1 MSEEVAMT
9 QPDREALE
17 CAVRDLTARVAY
29 LEQRI
34 GLSAPVAPQ
43 ARVPAIPSNHPLAE
57 MRGVL
62 PMVGRALLGLA
73 GAYLLRALT
82 ESGTLPA
89 RAGIATGIAYAL
101 LWLVWAAR
109 SPTSER
115 LRTAI
120 DSLTAVLVLCP
131 LLWEATV
138 RFRAIDPGA
147 AAAILLLFAV
157 FGMAISWR
165 KSLLI
170 VSTFA
175 TLAALGTAAALLL
188 ATHDVLPFTFLFLA
202 VAAAIEASA
211 CLGHSLGERWLGAT
225 AADLAVLLATWLVTN
240 ERGLPP
246 GYAPIP
252 HSWLLTAQVALLTI
266 YLSSTIVR
274 TLFRGFS
281 FTGFETAQCAV
292 AFAISLSGGLQMA
305 PVMAAV
311 MLVCATACYLVS
323 YVLLERQGASS
334 RNFFTYSTFG
344 ILLALAGSR
353 ILLASGTAAW
363 VWFALAIACIWAGG
377 SFGRLTLQVHGGIY
391 LLLAL
396 AASGAVQEAANL
408 LLRSA
413 SWPGERQVALWT
425 GLAANTV
432 AYALGMY
439 YGREGRPSWNVRAF
453 RIAVAASFVGLVSG
467 IAAGIL
473 TGAYHLVLGVGA
485 NQAYCATLRTGVL
498 AGLSLL
504 LAWAGSRWNRWELSR
519 LVYPAMFLGGYRLVA
534 QDLQQGHTG
543 ALFLSLL
550 LYGAVLTA
558 LPRLKENPAGSRQDR
573 RLSRSGIR
581 PATAESSASHSRV
594 RDLS

>member
-1 MSEEVAMT
+1 MPEPEW
-9 QPDREALE
+9 EALE
-17 CAVRDLTARVAY
+17 REVRDLAQRVAY
-29 LEQRI
+29 LERHA
-34 GLSAPVAPQ
+34 GLSAPAAPPEI
-43 ARVPAIPSNHPLAE
+43 APEIPASHPLAE
-57 MRGVL
+57 VPGLL
-62 PMVGRALLGLA
+62 PIVGWAVLGLA

-82 ESGTLPA
+82 ESGTLSPK
-89 RAGIATGIAYAL
+89 AGIAAGIVYAL
-101 LWLVWAAR
+101 MWLGWAAR
-109 SPTSER
+109 SPATER
-115 LRTAI
+115 VKTAI
-120 DSLTAVLVLCP
+120 HSLTAVLVLCP

-138 RFRAIDPGA
+138 RFHAIAPWTA
-147 AAAILLLFAV
+147 ATVLLVFAA

-211 CLGHSLGERWLGAT
+211 CLEHWVSERWLGAT

-240 ERGLPP
+240 DRGLPQ

-252 HSWLLTAQVALLTI
+252 HAWLLTAQVALLTI

-311 MLVCATACYLVS
+311 MLLCAAACYLVS
-323 YVLLERQGASS
+323 FALLERQGASS
-334 RNFFTYSTFG
+334 RNFYTYSTFG

-353 ILLASGTAAW
+353 ILLTGPTAAW
-363 VWFALAIACIWAGG
+363 VWSVLAIACIWAGG
-377 SFGRLTLQVHGGIY
+377 SFGRLTLLMHGGIY

-396 AASGAVQEAANL
+396 ATSGAFQETAGL
-408 LLRSA
+408 LLGAA
-413 SWPGERQVALWT
+413 SWPGERQMALWS
-425 GLAANTV
+425 GLAATAA
-432 AYALGMY
+432 AYALIMY
-439 YGREGRPSWNVRAF
+439 YGPEDRPSRNMQVF
-453 RIAVAASFVGLVSG
+453 RIAVAASFVWMAAG
-467 IAAGIL
+467 IAAGLL
-473 TGAYHLVLGVGA
+473 TAAYHVVLGAGA
-485 NQAYCATLRTGVL
+485 SLAYRAALRTGVL

-504 LAWAGSRWNRWELSR
+504 LAWAGPRWNRPELSL
-519 LVYPAMFLGGYRLVA
+519 LVYPAMVLGGYRLLV
-534 QDLQQGHTG
+534 QDLHQGHNG
-543 ALFLSLL
+543 ALFFSLL

-558 LPRLKENPAGSRQDR
+558 LPRLKRSAG
-573 RLSRSGIR
+573 
-581 PATAESSASHSRV
+581 
-594 RDLS
+594 

>member
-1 MSEEVAMT
+1 MP
-9 QPDREALE
+9 QPEWEALE
-17 CAVRDLTARVAY
+17 CAVRDLTNRVAY
-29 LEQRI
+29 IEQRI
-34 GLSAPVAPQ
+34 GLSAPAAP
-43 ARVPAIPSNHPLAE
+43 AASAPEIPVNHPLAR
-57 MRGVL
+57 MPAIL
-62 PMVGRALLGLA
+62 PVAGRALLGLA

-109 SPTSER
+109 TPASER
-115 LRTAI
+115 LKTAL

-138 RFRAIDPGA
+138 RFHAIDPRMA
-147 AAAILLLFAV
+147 AAVLLLFAV

-188 ATHDVLPFTFLFLA
+188 ATHDVLPFTYLFLA

-211 CLGHSLGERWLGAT
+211 CLEHWLSERWLGAT
-225 AADLAVLLATWLVTN
+225 AADLSVLLATWLVTN
-240 ERGLPP
+240 ARGLPE
-246 GYAPIP
+246 GYAAIP
-252 HSWLLTAQVALLTI
+252 HPWLLTAQVVLLMI

-281 FTGFETAQCAV
+281 FTAFETSQCAV
-292 AFAISLSGGLQMA
+292 AFAVSLSGGLQMA
-305 PVMAAV
+305 PVMAVV
-311 MLVCATACYLVS
+311 MLVCGAACYIVS
-323 YVLLERQGASS
+323 FVLLERQGTSS

-353 ILLASGTAAW
+353 ILLSSGTAAW
-363 VWFALAIACIWAGG
+363 VWFVLAIACIWAGG
-377 SFGRLTLQVHGGIY
+377 SFGRLTLEVHGGIY

-396 AASGAVQEAANL
+396 VASGAVQEAASL
-408 LLRSA
+408 LLGSA

-425 GLAANTV
+425 GLAANAV
-432 AYALGMY
+432 AYALVMH
-439 YGREGRPSWNVRAF
+439 YGREGRLSWNMRAF
-453 RIAVAASFVGLVSG
+453 RIAIAASFVWLVSG

-473 TGAYHLVLGVGA
+473 TGAYHLVFGDGA
-485 NQAYCATLRTGVL
+485 SHAYCATLRTGVL
-498 AGLSLL
+498 AALSLL
-504 LAWAGSRWNRWELSR
+504 LAWAGSRWNRWELSC
-519 LVYPAMFLGGYRLVA
+519 LMYPAMLLGGYRLVA

-558 LPRLKENPAGSRQDR
+558 LPAASQP
-573 RLSRSGIR
+573 R
-581 PATAESSASHSRV
+581 PK
-594 RDLS
+594 

>member
-1 MSEEVAMT
+1 MP
-9 QPDREALE
+9 QPEWEALE
-17 CAVRDLTARVAY
+17 REVRELAQRVAQ
-29 LEQRI
+29 LERYA
-34 GLSAPVAPQ
+34 GLSAPAAP
-43 ARVPAIPSNHPLAE
+43 AAIAPRIRASHPLAG
-57 MRGVL
+57 MPGLL
-62 PMVGRALLGLA
+62 PIVGKALLGLA

-82 ESGTLPA
+82 ESGTLSPKVGIA
-89 RAGIATGIAYAL
+89 AGIVYAL
-101 LWLVWAAR
+101 LWLGWAAR
-109 SPTSER
+109 SPAAER
-115 LRTAI
+115 LTTAI
-120 DSLTAVLVLCP
+120 HSLTAVLVLCP

-138 RFRAIDPGA
+138 RFHAIGTWTA
-147 AAAILLLFAV
+147 AAVLLAFAA

-240 ERGLPP
+240 ERGLPQ

-252 HSWLLTAQVALLTI
+252 HAWLLTAQVALLTI

-311 MLVCATACYLVS
+311 MLLCAAACYLAS
-323 YVLLERQGASS
+323 FALLERQGASS

-353 ILLASGTAAW
+353 ILLSGAATAW
-363 VWFALAIACIWAGG
+363 VWSILAVACIWAGG
-377 SFGRLTLQVHGGIY
+377 SFGRLTLLVHGGIY

-396 AASGAVQEAANL
+396 AASGAFQEAASL
-408 LLRSA
+408 LLGA
-413 SWPGERQVALWT
+413 GSWPGERQMALWT
-425 GLAANTV
+425 GLAATAA
-432 AYALGMY
+432 AYRLVVY
-439 YGREGRPSWNVRAF
+439 YRRAEYASTNMQVF
-453 RIAVAASFVGLVSG
+453 RLAVAASFLWMAAG

-473 TGAYHLVLGVGA
+473 TGAYHLVLGAGA
-485 NQAYCATLRTGVL
+485 NLAYCAALRTGVL

-504 LAWAGSRWNRWELSR
+504 LAWAGPRWNHVELSL
-519 LVYPAMFLGGYRLVA
+519 LVYPAMVLGGYRLLV
-534 QDLQQGHTG
+534 QDLNQGHNG
-543 ALFLSLL
+543 ALFFSLL

-558 LPRLKENPAGSRQDR
+558 LPRLKRSAG
-573 RLSRSGIR
+573 
-581 PATAESSASHSRV
+581 
-594 RDLS
+594 

>member
-1 MSEEVAMT
+1 MP
-9 QPDREALE
+9 QPEWEALE
-17 CAVRDLTARVAY
+17 CAVRDLTNRVAY
-29 LEQRI
+29 IEQRI
-34 GLSAPVAPQ
+34 GLSAPAAP
-43 ARVPAIPSNHPLAE
+43 AASAPEIPVNHPLAR
-57 MRGVL
+57 MPAIL
-62 PMVGRALLGLA
+62 PVAGRALLGLA

-109 SPTSER
+109 TPASER
-115 LRTAI
+115 LKTAL

-131 LLWEATV
+131 LIWEATV
-138 RFRAIDPGA
+138 RFHAIDPRMA
-147 AAAILLLFAV
+147 AAVLLLFAV

-188 ATHDVLPFTFLFLA
+188 ATHDVLPFTYLFLA

-211 CLGHSLGERWLGAT
+211 CLEHWLSERWLGAT
-225 AADLAVLLATWLVTN
+225 AADLSVLLATWLVTN
-240 ERGLPP
+240 ARGLPE
-246 GYAPIP
+246 GYAAIP
-252 HSWLLTAQVALLTI
+252 HPWLLTAQVVLLMI

-281 FTGFETAQCAV
+281 FTAFETAQCAV
-292 AFAISLSGGLQMA
+292 AFAVSLSGGLQMA
-305 PVMAAV
+305 PVMAVV
-311 MLVCATACYLVS
+311 MLVCGAACYIVS
-323 YVLLERQGASS
+323 FVLLERQGTSS

-353 ILLASGTAAW
+353 ILLSSGTAAW
-363 VWFALAIACIWAGG
+363 VWFVLAIACIWAGG
-377 SFGRLTLQVHGGIY
+377 SFGRLTLEVHGGIY

-396 AASGAVQEAANL
+396 VASGAVQEAASL
-408 LLRSA
+408 LLGSA

-425 GLAANTV
+425 GLAANAV
-432 AYALGMY
+432 AYALVMH
-439 YGREGRPSWNVRAF
+439 YGREGRLSWNMRAF
-453 RIAVAASFVGLVSG
+453 RIAIAASFVWLVSG

-473 TGAYHLVLGVGA
+473 TGAYHLVFGDGA
-485 NQAYCATLRTGVL
+485 SHAYCATLRTGVL
-498 AGLSLL
+498 AALSLL
-504 LAWAGSRWNRWELSR
+504 LAWAGSRWNRWELSC
-519 LVYPAMFLGGYRLVA
+519 LMYPAMLLGGYRLVA

-558 LPRLKENPAGSRQDR
+558 LPAASQP
-573 RLSRSGIR
+573 R
-581 PATAESSASHSRV
+581 PK
-594 RDLS
+594 

>member
-1 MSEEVAMT
+1 MP
-9 QPDREALE
+9 QPEWEALE
-17 CAVRDLTARVAY
+17 REVRELAQRVAQ
-29 LEQRI
+29 LERYA
-34 GLSAPVAPQ
+34 GLSAPAAP
-43 ARVPAIPSNHPLAE
+43 AAIAPRIRASHPLAG
-57 MRGVL
+57 MPGLL
-62 PMVGRALLGLA
+62 PIVGKALLGLA

-82 ESGTLPA
+82 ESGTLSPKVGIA
-89 RAGIATGIAYAL
+89 AGIVYAL
-101 LWLVWAAR
+101 LWLGWAAR
-109 SPTSER
+109 SPAAER
-115 LRTAI
+115 LTTAI
-120 DSLTAVLVLCP
+120 HSLTAVLVLCP

-138 RFRAIDPGA
+138 RFHAIGTWTA
-147 AAAILLLFAV
+147 AAVLLAFAA

-240 ERGLPP
+240 ERGLPQ

-252 HSWLLTAQVALLTI
+252 HAWLLTAQVALLTI

-311 MLVCATACYLVS
+311 MLLCAAACYLAS
-323 YVLLERQGASS
+323 FALLERQGASS

-353 ILLASGTAAW
+353 ILLSGAATAW
-363 VWFALAIACIWAGG
+363 VWSILAVACIWAGG
-377 SFGRLTLQVHGGIY
+377 SFGRLTLLVHGGIY

-396 AASGAVQEAANL
+396 AASGAFQEAASL
-408 LLRSA
+408 LLGA
-413 SWPGERQVALWT
+413 GSWPGERQMALWT
-425 GLAANTV
+425 GLAATAA
-432 AYALGMY
+432 AYRLVVY
-439 YGREGRPSWNVRAF
+439 YRRAEYASTNMQVF
-453 RIAVAASFVGLVSG
+453 RLAVAASFLWMAAG

-473 TGAYHLVLGVGA
+473 TGAYHLVLGAGA
-485 NQAYCATLRTGVL
+485 NLAYCAALRTGGL

-504 LAWAGSRWNRWELSR
+504 LAWAGPRWNHVELSL
-519 LVYPAMFLGGYRLVA
+519 LVYPAMVLGGYRLLV
-534 QDLQQGHTG
+534 QDLNQGHNG
-543 ALFLSLL
+543 ALFFSLL

-558 LPRLKENPAGSRQDR
+558 LPRLKRSAG
-573 RLSRSGIR
+573 
-581 PATAESSASHSRV
+581 
-594 RDLS
+594 